1 MAISEYRTFAVVVPK
16 VTQPPYKRDALPAI
30 PTFTRLYDA
39 TILLV
44 PNANAHITESP
55 FGEREYI
62 GFIGGNCTDPTTGE
76 VIANVVPNV
85 GGEFG
90 IISSENNALYTDVH
104 LVLQFVDDG
113 DIAYLSGEGVGTFGA
128 TTAAVTYLR
137 METSSASRQNLVT
150 TPLLLSIEF
159 PSDLQRANET
169 VALFSL
175 FVLASTTFFFFPR
188 PPVVDPSY
196 RTMLERTFFYQL
208 HYY

>member
-1 MAISEYRTFAVVVPK
+1 MSTSPFRLFFLFAVLSLATSGYRALAIAMPK
-16 VTQPPYKRDALPAI
+16 AIQPYKRDAMPAV

-39 TILLV
+39 MILLV
-44 PNANAHITESP
+44 PDANGHITESP

-62 GFIGGNCTDPTTGE
+62 GFLGGNCTDPTTGE
-76 VIANVVPNV
+76 VVANIVPYV

-90 IISSENNALYTDVH
+90 IISSENSALYTEVH

-113 DIAYLSGEGVGTFGA
+113 DIAYLSGEGVGTFGS

-137 METSSASRQNLVT
+137 METNSASRQQLVT

-159 PSDLQRANET
+159 PSDLQRTDET

-175 FVLASTTFFFFPR
+175 F
-188 PPVVDPSY
+188 
-196 RTMLERTFFYQL
+196 TMDNA
-208 HYY
+208 

>member
-1 MAISEYRTFAVVVPK
+1 MFSLYRDLCISFSKFVFIFVAIFLAINKDRAQAIAV
-16 VTQPPYKRDALPAI
+16 QPAHKRDAFPTV

-44 PNANAHITESP
+44 PNANGHITGSP

-62 GFIGGNCTDPTTGE
+62 GFLGGNCTDPTSGE
-76 VIANVVPNV
+76 VVANVVPNV

-90 IISSENNALYTDVH
+90 IISSENQALYTEVH

-137 METSSASRQNLVT
+137 METNSTSRQDLVK

-159 PSDLQRANET
+159 PSDLQRPDET

-175 FVLASTTFFFFPR
+175 FVMT
-188 PPVVDPSY
+188 
-196 RTMLERTFFYQL
+196 
-208 HYY
+208 